1 MTFEIGHLTNYGQNA
16 YLWTFKTFSYGGKC
30 RNDTKPNSVS
40 RQESKN
46 RKIYLKFINL
56 FKNRI

>member
-16 YLWTFKTFSYGGKC
+16 YLWTFKTSSYGGKC

-46 RKIYLKFINL
+46 
-56 FKNRI
+56 